1 MYEKTFPEKRFKL
14 TLDFLNKHINSSET
28 ILDLGVENP
37 FSKIMKENGFQ
48 VINTTGEDL
57 DKDQTALQSQQY
69 TVTTAFEIFEH
80 LLNPYTVLQNIKSD
94 KLFIS
99 IPMRLWFSPAYRS
112 KTDMWDRHYHEFEDW
127 QLDWLL
133 EKTGW
138 KILDRQKWSNPVKK
152 FGIRPLLRR
161 FTNRYYIVYAEK
173 VHNS

>member
-1 MYEKTFPEKRFKL
+1 MYEKTFPNKRFKL
-14 TLDFLNKHINSSET
+14 TLEFIQKHISKTET
-28 ILDLGVENP
+28 ILDLGIENP
-37 FSKIMKENGFQ
+37 FSKIMQEAGFQ
-48 VINTTGEDL
+48 VTNTTGEDL
-57 DKDQTALQSQQY
+57 DEDLTSLQNSNSK
-69 TVTTAFEIFEH
+69 VTTAFEIFEH
-80 LLNPYTVLQNIKSD
+80 LLNPYTILKETKSD

-138 KILDRQKWSNPVKK
+138 KIIDRQKWTNPVKK

-161 FTNRYYIVYAEK
+161 FTNRYYIVYAERI
-173 VHNS
+173 

>member
-1 MYEKTFPEKRFKL
+1 MYENTFPIKRFKK
-14 TLDFLNKHINSSET
+14 TLEFVKKHIDLNEA

-37 FSKIMKENGFQ
+37 FSKIMIQEGFY
-48 VINTTGEDL
+48 VTNTSGEDL
-57 DKDQTALQSQQY
+57 DENQNSLQNSDAK
-69 TVTTAFEIFEH
+69 VTTAFEIFEH
-80 LLNPYTVLQNIKSD
+80 LLNPYTILKEIKSD

-99 IPMRLWFSPAYRS
+99 IPLRLWFSSAYRS
-112 KTDMWDRHYHEFEDW
+112 KTDLWDRHYHEFEDW

-138 KILDRQKWSNPVKK
+138 KIIDRKKWTNPVMK

-173 VHNS
+173 LTI